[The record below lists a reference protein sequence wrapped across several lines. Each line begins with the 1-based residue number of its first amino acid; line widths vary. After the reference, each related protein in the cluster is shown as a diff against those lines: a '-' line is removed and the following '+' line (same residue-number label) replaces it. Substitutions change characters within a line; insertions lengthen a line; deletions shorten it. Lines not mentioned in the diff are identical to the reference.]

1 MRKVLNALLL
11 LVIGFGGGT
20 LFTLFKGKEIF
31 PMVKGEA
38 EVVSEVSQVSQAD
51 KEVLERRVPSS
62 FADIVKKAKPAVVNI
77 KATKVVKRRF
87 SPFRWWFGDPFEEF
101 WRRFFEGVPRE
112 RVERSLGTGF
122 IITED
127 GEVLTNYHVVANAE
141 KIKVSLENGEEFQA
155 KIIGTDK
162 KTDIAL
168 LKIKNKKG
176 FPHLPLGDSDKLR
189 IGDWVIAIGNPF
201 GLGHT
206 VTAGIVSAKERVLG
220 VGPYDSYIQ
229 TDAAINPG
237 NSGGPLLNLKGE
249 VVGINAMIYSP
260 SGIPQNIGIG
270 FAIPINLA
278 RSLLP
283 QLEKKGKVTRGWL
296 GVYIQEITPEIAES
310 MGLKEKKGALVSEVI
325 KDSPA
330 EKAGIKRGDVIIEFD
345 GKNVKSSHDLPM
357 IVASTPVGKKVKVK
371 VIRDKKFKELTVKVG
386 EMPEEGGE
394 VVAKAESEIEEKIG
408 IRVQNITKDIAES
421 LGLKRSEG
429 VIVTEVVPGSP
440 AEDAGIVRGDVI
452 LEIDRKPVRNVNDF
466 RLRMSDALKKKLV
479 LFLIKRENA
488 TIYIAIRL

>member
-1 MRKVLNALLL
+1 MKRVLNGLLL
-11 LVIGFGGGT
+11 LIIGFGGGT
-20 LFTLFKGKEIF
+20 VFTLLKGNQLFHIGKS
-31 PMVKGEA
+31 EA
-38 EVVSEVSQVSQAD
+38 KAINPQQGSLSEEVSGV
-51 KEVLERRVPSS
+51 ERGLPS
-62 FADIVKKAKPAVVNI
+62 FADIVKEAKPAVVNI
-77 KATKVVKRRF
+77 KTTKVVKRM

-101 WRRFFEGVPRE
+101 WRRFFEGRPQE
-112 RVERSLGTGF
+112 RIERSLGSGF

-127 GEVLTNYHVVANAE
+127 GEILTNYHVIANAE
-141 KIKVSLENGEEFQA
+141 KIKVSLESGEEYDA
-155 KIIGTDK
+155 KVIGTDQ

-168 LKIKNKKG
+168 LKIEGKKK
-176 FPHLPLGDSDKLR
+176 FPYLPLGDSDKLR

-237 NSGGPLLNLKGE
+237 NSGGPLLNLNGE

-278 RSLLP
+278 KSLLP
-283 QLEKKGKVTRGWL
+283 QLEEKGKVTRGWL

-310 MGLKEKKGALVSEVI
+310 MNLKSKEGALVSEVI

-330 EKAGIKRGDVIIEFD
+330 DKAGIKRGDIIIEFD
-345 GKNVKSSHDLPM
+345 GKRVKSSHDLPI
-357 IVASTPVGKKVKVK
+357 IVASTPVGKEVKV
-371 VIRDKKFKELTVKVG
+371 VLIRDGKTKELTVKVG

-394 VVAKAESEIEEKIG
+394 VVASAESEIEEKVG
-408 IRVQNITKDIAES
+408 IKVQNITKDIAEG
-421 LGLKRSEG
+421 LGLKNVEG
-429 VIVTEVVPGSP
+429 VIVTDVEPGSP
-440 AEDAGIVRGDVI
+440 AEEAGIARGDVI
-452 LEIDRKPVRNVNDF
+452 LEINREPVKDVNDF
-466 RLRMSDALKKKLV
+466 RLKISSALKKKLI
-479 LFLIKRENA
+479 LFLIRRGSA
-488 TIYIAIRL
+488 TIYIAMRL